1 VGGRWRSCLIVRQVQ
16 QTQGGTPKERATVC
30 IPPAFLIFN
39 FFSHTFF
46 LFRSLRQVHLLCG
59 HANIGNFAVPGTSL
73 HNFPFPSVK
82 WEAPW
87 KAANKFVDGYSP
99 SFEYSE
105 AYHPPILI
113 HVCIRV
119 AKGTRNNG
127 HTDKY
132 PRQ

>member
-1 VGGRWRSCLIVRQVQ
+1 VGLGRYFRELGGGWWVEVLSHCQASATNTR
-16 QTQGGTPKERATVC
+16 GTPKERATVC

-59 HANIGNFAVPGTSL
+59 HANSGNFAVPGTSL

-87 KAANKFVDGYSP
+87 KAANKFVDGYGP
-99 SFEYSE
+99 SFEY
-105 AYHPPILI
+105 YPP
-113 HVCIRV
+113 HSRV
-119 AKGTRNNG
+119 
-127 HTDKY
+127 HTCS
-132 PRQ
+132 